1 MKCLIVED
9 DKMSRTSLARL
20 CGKIEGV
27 EVRESEGAV
36 QAVKMLSEES
46 FDLIFLDVEMP
57 DMSGIELIQNVGS
70 LPPVVITSGNKK
82 YAYDAFELDVVDYIQ
97 KPVSLPRLIKSFNK
111 VNGRDRGQS
120 VREVLEDS
128 LFVKVDGKLVRLE
141 LNDIQYI
148 ESLRDYV
155 IFRIAE
161 HRFVVHSSLKNIEQ
175 KLEND
180 ERFLKVH
187 RSFIINLRW
196 IKDVDDKSVVVG
208 ERVVPVSRSHRTDLV
223 EKLNLL

>member
-9 DKMSRTSLARL
+9 DKMSRASLARL
-20 CGKIEGV
+20 FGKIEGV

-36 QAVKMLSEES
+36 EAIKILNSES
-46 FDLIFLDVEMP
+46 FDLVFLDVEMP
-57 DMSGIELIQNVGS
+57 DMSGIELIRAVSS
-70 LPPVVITSGNKK
+70 LPPVVITSGNRK
-82 YAYDAFELDVVDYIQ
+82 YAYDAFELDVVDYIE
-97 KPVSLPRLIKSFNK
+97 KPVSLPRLIKSLNK

-120 VREVLEDS
+120 VQDAPEDS

-141 LNDIQYI
+141 LNDLQSI

-155 IFRIAE
+155 IFRTAD

-187 RSFIINLRW
+187 RSYIINLKW

-208 ERVVPVSRSHRTDLV
+208 ERVVPVSRSHRMDLV
-223 EKLNLL
+223 QKLNLL